1 MISTKLRTLL
11 LLFCLTAALSAQRGG
26 KPLVAIAGFMHESN
40 SFNPAKT
47 TMADYSIE
55 EPRPGDAE
63 ILGRWERASTEI
75 AGYMAG
81 AREAGIELYPTLHAN
96 ATPKGPLTD
105 ECYNT
110 IFARLLAKLKAAPK
124 LDGLLLAL
132 HGAMVVDSHP
142 HGDEETVRRLR
153 AHFGPNFPIIVTHDY
168 HANVSPEIVKLSTVL
183 ITYKQNPH
191 LDTKDRGMQAARLMG
206 RVLRGEVKPVQAVAH
221 RPMLFNIIFQ
231 NTYAEPYKIVT
242 DATVALEKSSPKI
255 LAASAPGGYQYGD
268 VPYMGPAV
276 IVTTDGDRSLAEREA
291 NRIADLL
298 WGLRDRIRLRLPDA
312 AQAVKQA
319 MAAKRFP
326 VALFDTGDN
335 IGGGSAGDSTFLL
348 EQLIAQKA
356 TGWVVVI
363 ADPAAVQS
371 AVRAGI
377 GGPFEMAVGGKTD
390 NMHGKPVRVRGRV
403 KSLHDGN
410 YIETAV
416 RHGGGRYHGLGLAAV
431 IEAEGSTRDLPNL
444 VLVTTRRS
452 SPNSIH
458 QLVSVGIYPERMKI
472 LTAKGTIAPRAAYEP
487 VAAEIVPV
495 DTPGATAVNPARFT
509 FKRVRDPNLF
519 GLK

>member
-1 MISTKLRTLL
+1 MLPFAL
-11 LLFCLTAALSAQRGG
+11 AAV
-26 KPLVAIAGFMHESN
+26 VAVGGFMHESN
-40 SFNPAKT
+40 SFNPSKT
-47 TMADYSIE
+47 TLADYSIA
-55 EPRPGDAE
+55 EPSATNDVLAS
-63 ILGRWERASTEI
+63 WAKSSTEVSGYLQGAKD
-75 AGYMAG
+75 AG
-81 AREAGIELYPTLHAN
+81 LTVYPTLLAG

-110 IFARLLAKLKAAPK
+110 IFNRLLEKLKAAPK

-132 HGAMVVDSHP
+132 HGAMVVESYP
-142 HGDEETVRRLR
+142 HGDEETLRRLR
-153 AHFGPNFPIIVTHDY
+153 KHFGPNFPIVVTHDY

-191 LDTKDRGMQAARLMG
+191 LDTKERGIQAAQLMG
-206 RVLRGEVKPVQAVAH
+206 RIVRGEVKPVQAVAH
-221 RPMLFNIIFQ
+221 PPMLFNIIFQ
-231 NTYAEPYKIVT
+231 NTYAEPYKLVT
-242 DATVALEKSSPKI
+242 DETVKLEKTNPKI

-276 IVTTDGDRSLAEREA
+276 IITTDNDPALAQREA
-291 NRIADLL
+291 QRIADLQ
-298 WGLRDRIRLRLPDA
+298 WSLRDRIRLRIPDA
-312 AQAVKQA
+312 AQAVRDAMQA
-319 MAAKRFP
+319 TKFP

-348 EQLIAQKA
+348 DELIKQKA

-363 ADPAAVQS
+363 ADKEAVQT
-371 AVRAGI
+371 AVKAGV
-377 GGPFEMAVGGKTD
+377 GGAFDLPVGGKTD
-390 NMHGKPVRVRGRV
+390 NMHGEPVRVRGRV

-416 RHGGGRYHGLGLAAV
+416 RHGGGRYHSLGLAAV

-444 VLVTTRRS
+444 VLVTTNRS
-452 SPNSIH
+452 TPNSLN
-458 QLVSVGIYPERMKI
+458 QLISVGIYPERMKI

-487 VAAEIVPV
+487 VAAEIVTV

-509 FKRVRDPNLF
+509 FRRVRDPNLF
-519 GLK
+519 GLR